1 MIRDIIDLL
10 KADDWNDGGE
20 LIQIAK
26 GKYKIPQS
34 LKEYKD
40 YFNRSK

>member
-34 LKEYKD
+34 FKEYKD
-40 YFNRSK
+40 YFKRSK